1 MNNYLVILKYLLK
14 AEHFNKYQGF
24 INKIHIKEN
33 YPDIYKLYLALY
45 SFPEGRGDLSIYDLS
60 LQFYSLYPNA
70 KKEVYDVL
78 LREASEANAADETI
92 SGVLS
97 LSKQREQATVL
108 ARNALEFAEG
118 KKDLEQVTKSFQDLS
133 SESITEP
140 LEASTSDDFVTD
152 DLHIINSNDNLV
164 PGLLWPLQSLNE
176 VLGPLRKGDFGFL
189 FARPETGKT
198 TFLVHVV
205 THMAQQT
212 DRPILWFNNEEKGTK
227 VMKRCYQALF
237 GITLTKLLSN
247 ITHYVDEYKKKL
259 DGRILIK
266 DEARVTKLLVET
278 ACKKYNP
285 SLIIFDQIDK
295 VAGFEGERY
304 DLQMKSLYQ
313 WARELAKTYAP
324 VIGVCQA
331 GGTAENKKF
340 LQMTDVDSSH
350 TAKQGEADWMLGI
363 GKIDKSGLEEVRYL
377 AVPKNKLDGDP
388 QHTKE
393 ERRHDKWEVRIIP
406 EHGQYAD
413 Y

>member
-1 MNNYLVILKYLLK
+1 MNNYLVILNYLLNAK
-14 AEHFNKYQGF
+14 NYKQYNSY
-24 INKIHIKEN
+24 INKVHIKEN
-33 YPDIYKLYLALY
+33 YPDIYKLFVTLD
-45 SFPEGRGDLSIYDLS
+45 SFPEPRIDLTIYDLS
-60 LQFYSLYPNA
+60 LKFYSLYPNA
-70 KKEVYDVL
+70 KKDIYDVL
-78 LREASEANAADETI
+78 LSQASTAIASDSTL
-92 SGVLS
+92 SGVLN
-97 LSKQREQATVL
+97 LSKQREQATSL
-108 ARNALEFAEG
+108 ARSAIEFAEG
-118 KKDLEQVTKSFQDLS
+118 KKEFEDVKRIFD
-133 SESITEP
+133 SINP
-140 LEASTSDDFVTD
+140 SQSALEASTSDLFITD
-152 DLHIINSNDNLV
+152 DLQSIHTNDNLV

-198 TFLVHVV
+198 TFLVHTV
-205 THMAQQT
+205 TCMAQQT

-237 GITLTKLLSN
+237 GVTLTKLLSN
-247 ITHYVDEYKKKL
+247 IPYYQTEYNKKL
-259 DGRILIK
+259 KGKILIH
-266 DEARVTKLLVET
+266 DEARITKKLVDDI
-278 ACKKYNP
+278 CKTHNP

-295 VAGFEGERY
+295 IVGFDGERY

-331 GGTAENKKF
+331 GGTGEGKKF

-363 GKIDKSGLEEVRYL
+363 GKVDKSGLEEVRYL
-377 AVPKNKLDGDP
+377 AVPKNKLDVDP
-388 QHTKE
+388 IHTKE

-406 EHGQYAD
+406 EYGQYAD